1 MLSKTSSGPL
11 VATSCLGS
19 AAAWIETSS
28 MIFGR
33 GATVFAH
40 SNRTCRCPLLL
51 CFTRSLLAGWANSS
65 QTVKDP
71 CGTLIDRMVL
81 C

>member
-1 MLSKTSSGPL
+1 MLSKPPSGPL
-11 VATSCLGS
+11 VATSRLES
-19 AAAWIETSS
+19 AAAWVKASS
-28 MIFGR
+28 MIFGSECDD
-33 GATVFAH
+33 FAH

-51 CFTRSLLAGWANSS
+51 CFTRSLQAEWADSS

>member
-11 VATSCLGS
+11 VATSCLES
-19 AAAWIETSS
+19 AAAWIKTSS

-40 SNRTCRCPLLL
+40 SNRTYRCPLPL
-51 CFTRSLLAGWANSS
+51 CFTRSLQVGWADSS